1 MPFIR
6 ERKFTIHFQT
16 KKFNEEKL
24 YVTYFCKPFQSAYQ
38 QVESE
43 DIDFKYK

>member
-16 KKFNEEKL
+16 KKFTEEKFKLHIKYYNTLSIFL
-24 YVTYFCKPFQSAYQ
+24 YPTKNT
-38 QVESE
+38 
-43 DIDFKYK
+43 